1 MVFKRKLVR
10 FLHFFLPF
18 IFQTSRTENAQ
29 LLEQK
34 GALEQENNEVLSA

>member
-1 MVFKRKLVR
+1 MR
-10 FLHFFLPF
+10 FLLFFLPF
-18 IFQTSRTENAQ
+18 IFQTIRTENAQ

>member
-1 MVFKRKLVR
+1 MVFTL
-10 FLHFFLPF
+10 FFSF
-18 IFQTSRTENAQ
+18 VFQTSRTENVQ